1 MIEVMNIISSIFS
14 TKSIVIVMI
23 AGKNVL
29 IKGSNESGSQT
40 SFKCIFVQIF
50 ENSGCL
56 CM

>member
-1 MIEVMNIISSIFS
+1 MIKVMNIIRSIFPQ
-14 TKSIVIVMI
+14 KHCIVMI

-29 IKGSNESGSQT
+29 IKVSNESGSQT

>member
-1 MIEVMNIISSIFS
+1 MIEVMNIISSIFPQ
-14 TKSIVIVMI
+14 KHCIVMI

-29 IKGSNESGSQT
+29 IKVSNESGSQT
-40 SFKCIFVQIF
+40 SFKCIFVQKF